1 MNNQPLSTAT
11 LSKAVFYGRS
21 NIGNA
26 DFKSVGPW
34 TSDCWKCDTLSSKG
48 LCEGL

>member
-1 MNNQPLSTAT
+1 MDNKPLSIAM
-11 LSKAVFYGRS
+11 LSKAAFYGRS

-34 TSDCWKCDTLSSKG
+34 TSDC
-48 LCEGL
+48 